1 MAAIEGNLLI
11 LQHSLMND
19 HEKDKPEILRFF
31 AGINACMF

>member
-1 MAAIEGNLLI
+1 MEGNLLI

-19 HEKDKPEILRFF
+19 HEKEKLEVLLFF